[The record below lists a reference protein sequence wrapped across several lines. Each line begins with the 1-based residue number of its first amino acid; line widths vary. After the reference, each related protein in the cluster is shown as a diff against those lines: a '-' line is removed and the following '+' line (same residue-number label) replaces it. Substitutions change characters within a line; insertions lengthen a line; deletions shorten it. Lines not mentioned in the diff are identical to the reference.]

1 MVNPESQHFR
11 ALLESGLKDGNRHVL
26 ALEGFQRAGV
36 LVPIVRG
43 QRTYEF
49 LFTKRTENVETHKG
63 QVSFPGGTV
72 DKTDET
78 IVHTALR
85 EAREEVGI
93 SEKSIEIK
101 GLLDDLATPTG
112 FIITPVVGLI
122 ESLPPLAIN
131 AEEVAEAFRIPV
143 SFFLDPG
150 AGRKAVREF
159 RGEQREVWYYEYGG
173 HTIWG
178 ATAIIVRSLLE
189 RLSLL

>member
-1 MVNPESQHFR
+1 MDEPDSQHLR
-11 ALLESGLKDGNRHVL
+11 TLLDSRFKDGNRRKL
-26 ALEGFQRAGV
+26 SIEGFQRAGV
-36 LVPIVRG
+36 LVPIVHAQG
-43 QRTYEF
+43 TYDF

-63 QVSFPGGTV
+63 QVSFPGGMV
-72 DKTDET
+72 DQSDES

-93 SEKSIEIK
+93 SGDSIEIK

-122 ESLPPLAIN
+122 ESLPPLTIN
-131 AEEVAEAFRIPV
+131 ANEVAEAFRIPV
-143 SFFLDPG
+143 GFFADRE
-150 AGRKAVREF
+150 AGRKELREF
-159 RGEQREVWYYEYGG
+159 RGEQREVWYYEYGA

-189 RLSLL
+189 KLSLP